1 MISLDFIER
10 TFPKGNLT
18 IIDGRP
24 NTGKTALGIL
34 LAFNLAKLAKSSIF
48 FSLEMSKASFI
59 QKMIMIVGKEQY
71 NELKEAI
78 VIDNTPRIDLNQ
90 IRNHPHLHIADYVFV
105 DYLQLMDTEIAT
117 PANKRTYLAGNLQL
131 IAKEYNI
138 GIIAF
143 SHLPRSGN
151 TQESFFPKDVR
162 YFLRKAKYDW
172 EKELDQFS

>member
-59 QKMIMIVGKEQY
+59 QKMIMIVGK
-71 NELKEAI
+71 
-78 VIDNTPRIDLNQ
+78 
-90 IRNHPHLHIADYVFV
+90 
-105 DYLQLMDTEIAT
+105 
-117 PANKRTYLAGNLQL
+117 
-131 IAKEYNI
+131 
-138 GIIAF
+138 
-143 SHLPRSGN
+143 
-151 TQESFFPKDVR
+151 
-162 YFLRKAKYDW
+162 
-172 EKELDQFS
+172 